1 MREMIESLRSQSA
14 LVEAQEVFLT
24 DSEALLSR
32 LQDEL
37 GAIEATN
44 DLTHKREV
52 IMRYLQEISTE
63 TRRIGPR
70 TIDADVFV
78 PGHGE
83 ICGKDYLDEQ
93 GAFIQEW
100 LDLVQGAIN
109 RGMTKE
115 VAVEELSLL
124 DRYPMDIEI
133 DFMGPMVMKWNVN
146 RLWDVLTDR

>member
-70 TIDADVFV
+70 TIDADVRVYF
-78 PGHGE
+78 
-83 ICGKDYLDEQ
+83 
-93 GAFIQEW
+93 
-100 LDLVQGAIN
+100 
-109 RGMTKE
+109 
-115 VAVEELSLL
+115 
-124 DRYPMDIEI
+124 
-133 DFMGPMVMKWNVN
+133 
-146 RLWDVLTDR
+146 RLERSQSR